1 MDFENPF
8 VITSP
13 YFSYNNFLCLQ
24 IPLWTNCSNTF
35 RQEISLEWPG
45 FVTLSTRS
53 CLLCLRGPTAK
64 QKLSELESQLDFA
77 TVGPMIK
84 LLLTE
89 HYIQCPL
96 CLSRVLSMTQPSELV
111 YVQKFLKQPEY
122 LSLRVAPWN
131 LKENEVHSSVLHVY
145 RSSLL
150 MELFRS
156 VRTLELIATPHDFC
170 SMEGKRQLE
179 QELFYPPFPKPL
191 PNPLTFES
199 RVAPDILISLNTSK
213 DKSPVVS
220 DVTLFSPSPH

>member
-96 CLSRVLSMTQPSELV
+96 CLSRVLNMTQPSEPV
-111 YVQKFLKQPEY
+111 YVQTFSKHSEY
-122 LSLRVAPWN
+122 LDQKVAPWT
-131 LKENEVHSSVLHVY
+131 LRSNEVHSWANYVY

-150 MELFRS
+150 MEIFRA
-156 VRTLELIATPHDFC
+156 VRTLELITFPHDFLTVQ
-170 SMEGKRQLE
+170 GKLLLE
-179 QELFYPPFPKPL
+179 KELFYPPFPRVPL
-191 PNPLTFES
+191 DPKKLELD
-199 RVAPDILISLNTSK
+199 APPAILISLNTQK

-220 DVTLFSPSPH
+220 DVTLSSLSLH